1 MLNLNRLLLAAAITF
16 VPFGAADAGEGDS
29 LTWTLTPYI
38 FAPSF
43 SVDLKT
49 NPDIDF
55 DDPNISSQSD
65 FSDILDKIDMAFM
78 GHLEAQGDSFGAF
91 ADVMYLDLGDN
102 RDFELFYTNSDLSA
116 IVLDLAGVWSPG
128 DARYKGF
135 EVIAGLRYI
144 DLDFQANLVPNDPQ
158 YDAVRVEN
166 NDSYSDFLI
175 GARYIGDFNP
185 KWGYALRADGSFG
198 QTDGTYNLQALLTYK
213 FSHGMLSGGYR
224 YFDVSL
230 PVGDNGGD
238 LDMTLDGLVVGYT
251 FVW

>member
-1 MLNLNRLLLAAAITF
+1 MLKLKRMLLAAAMMAT
-16 VPFGAADAGEGDS
+16 PLGMANAGESDA

-38 FAPSF
+38 FAPSLA
-43 SVDLKT
+43 VDLKT
-49 NPDIDF
+49 NPEIDF
-55 DDPNISSQSD
+55 DDPSISSQSE
-65 FSDILDKIDMAFM
+65 FSDIIDKIDMAFM

-91 ADVMYLDLGDN
+91 ADVMYIDLGNNQNFD
-102 RDFELFYTNSDLSA
+102 RFYTNSDLST
-116 IVLDLAGVWSPG
+116 IVLDAAGVWSPG
-128 DARYKGF
+128 EGRYSGF

-144 DLDFQANLVPNDPQ
+144 DLDFQANLVPNDPAF
-158 YDAVRVEN
+158 DSVSVSN

-213 FSHGMLSGGYR
+213 LTHGVLEGGYR

-230 PVGDNGGD
+230 PFGNNGGD
-238 LDMTLDGLVVGYT
+238 LDIAMNGLVLGYT

>member
-1 MLNLNRLLLAAAITF
+1 MNIKRLALSAMLLAAPVAIAQ
-16 VPFGAADAGEGDS
+16 AAEGDS
-29 LTWTLTPYI
+29 LTWTFTPYI
-38 FAPSF
+38 FAPSI
-43 SVDLKT
+43 SVDLQT
-49 NPDIDF
+49 NPEIDF
-55 DDPNISSQSD
+55 DDPSISSQSQ

-78 GHLEAQGDSFGAF
+78 GHLEAQGDSFGGF
-91 ADVMYLDLGDN
+91 VDVMYIDLGDN
-102 RDFELFYTNSDLSA
+102 QDFDRFYTNSDLSA
-116 IVLDLAGVWSPG
+116 IVLDAAGVWNPG
-128 DARYKGF
+128 EERYRGF

-144 DLDFQANLVPNDPQ
+144 DLDFQANLVPDDPQ
-158 YDAVRVEN
+158 FDAVRFDN

-213 FSHGMLSGGYR
+213 FTHGVLSGGYR

-230 PVGDNGGD
+230 PVGNNGGD
-238 LDMTLDGLVVGYT
+238 LDLTLNGPVFGYT

>member
-1 MLNLNRLLLAAAITF
+1 MLKLNRMLLTAAILAAPMGMAQ
-16 VPFGAADAGEGDS
+16 AAEGDS

-38 FAPSF
+38 FAPSIA
-43 SVDLKT
+43 VDLKT
-49 NPDIDF
+49 NPEIDF

-91 ADVMYLDLGDN
+91 ADVMYIDMGDN
-102 RDFELFYTNSDLSA
+102 KNFDLFYTNSDLSA
-116 IVLDLAGVWSPG
+116 IVLDVAGVWSPG
-128 DARYKGF
+128 DGRYKGF
-135 EVIAGLRYI
+135 EVIGGLRYI
-144 DLDFQANLVPNDPQ
+144 DLDFQANLVPNDPDFDPIRL
-158 YDAVRVEN
+158 DAG
-166 NDSYSDFLI
+166 DSYSDFLI

-213 FSHGMLSGGYR
+213 FTHGVLEGGYR
-224 YFDVSL
+224 YFDVDL
-230 PVGDNGGD
+230 PIGNNGGE
-238 LDMTLDGLVVGYT
+238 LDMTLNGVVVGYT